1 MLAPFEKGCAVATD
15 TTLRTVER
23 ALQVLEIVAAQTE
36 MPQVRDVAEL
46 LGHNV
51 SSTYHIVNTLIGR
64 GYLVK
69 NEAGRLAIGRKI
81 GVLHASYLQ
90 RFDFGDTVR
99 PLMAELA
106 AKSGETVYLTRFLAQ
121 SSVIEVVQESKHS
134 LRVTGLNVG
143 YSGLED
149 RRASGKAVLAQLGDA
164 ELEGVFAGLHPEMSP
179 PDRADALAAL
189 SRELRDIREQGF
201 AFDDEEFDVGVCCVA
216 VPYFLSGDMV
226 GGAVAASAP
235 AVRVERLIGPIKD
248 QVIETARKVTEAAAG
263 L

>member
-1 MLAPFEKGCAVATD
+1 LGTD

-23 ALQVLEIVAAQTE
+23 ALQVLEIVAARPE
-36 MPQVRDVAEL
+36 LPQVRDVADE
-46 LGHNV
+46 LGHNL
-51 SSTYHIVNTLIGR
+51 SSTYHLVNTLIGR

-81 GVLHASYLQ
+81 GVLNSSYVQ
-90 RFDFGDTVR
+90 RFDFGGTVR
-99 PLMAELA
+99 PLIAELA
-106 AKSGETVYLTRFLAQ
+106 ATSGETVYLTRFIAE

-164 ELEGVFAGLHPEMSP
+164 ELQSVFARLHPELTGAAA
-179 PDRADALAAL
+179 DRALGALRA
-189 SRELRDIREQGF
+189 ELVTIRDQGY
-201 AFDDEEFDVGVCCVA
+201 AFDNEDFDQGVCCIA
-216 VPYFLSGDMV
+216 APYFVGGSAPGSGRV
-226 GGAVAASAP
+226 GGAVAVSAP
-235 AVRVERLIGPIKD
+235 AVRIDRLNGTIRD
-248 QVIETARKVTEAAAG
+248 QVLATAQRLTDAAVG

>member
-1 MLAPFEKGCAVATD
+1 MATD

-23 ALQVLEIVAAQTE
+23 ALQVLEIVAARSE
-36 MPQVRDVAEL
+36 MPQVRDVADA

-81 GVLHASYLQ
+81 GVLNASYLQ

-99 PLMAELA
+99 PLVTELA
-106 AKSGETVYLTRFLAQ
+106 AASGETVYLTRFIAQ

-149 RRASGKAVLAQLGDA
+149 RRASGKAVLAQLDDA
-164 ELEGVFAGLHPEMSP
+164 ELESVFSGLHPELKGKA
-179 PDRADALAAL
+179 RADAMTALA
-189 SRELRDIREQGF
+189 RELSHIRHQGF
-201 AFDDEEFDVGVCCVA
+201 AFDDEEFDEGVCCIA
-216 VPYFLSGDMV
+216 VPYFLGNERV

-248 QVIETARKVTEAAAG
+248 QVIATAKRVTEAAAG